1 MKSFPQILRS
11 FFNYI
16 NVKRQCR
23 KNVGLLQ
30 EEDDHHPNR
39 HMDKAE
45 MFYVFLASVSKTD
58 DGPRGS

>member
-1 MKSFPQILRS
+1 MLKGS
-11 FFNYI
+11 
-16 NVKRQCR
+16 VE

-30 EEDDHHPNR
+30 EEDGHHSNR

-45 MFYVFLASVSKTD
+45 MFYAFLASVSKTD